1 MNKFKFYI
9 RTLKN
14 GKYPITEDDFRI
26 RIIYPDGT
34 AEYDDACDFGIAYGV
49 FLKPCWYRSGMTEKE
64 SIKAMK
70 AYDKT
75 HGFKTK
81 LLFKF

>member
-1 MNKFKFYI
+1 MNKFKVYI

-14 GKYPITEDDFRI
+14 GKYPPRPSDFRI

-34 AEYDDACDFGIAYGV
+34 AEYSYAADIPHTFTE
-49 FLKPCWYRSGMTEKE
+49 PCWYKSGRAEKE

-70 AYDKT
+70 AYDKR

>member
-1 MNKFKFYI
+1 MNKFKVYI
-9 RTLKN
+9 RTFNN
-14 GKYPITEDDFRI
+14 GKYPRKSAVFRI

-34 AEYDDACDFGIAYGV
+34 AEYSDAADIPHTFTE
-49 FLKPCWYRSGMTEKE
+49 PCWYDIGMTEKE

-70 AYDKT
+70 EYDKI

-81 LLFKF
+81 LLFEF